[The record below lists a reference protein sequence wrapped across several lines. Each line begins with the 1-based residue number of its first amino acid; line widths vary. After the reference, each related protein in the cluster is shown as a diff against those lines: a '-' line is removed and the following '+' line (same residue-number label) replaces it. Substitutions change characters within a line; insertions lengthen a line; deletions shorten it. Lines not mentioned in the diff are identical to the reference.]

1 MSLKL
6 CALILAII
14 ALMIIAIEAR
24 DTYTVDTVDSKQFGT
39 YLTNETYFTLY
50 RYLSDPQN
58 DEISTC
64 NGNCAKIWPPF
75 YVEDLTLNP
84 ELKSRD
90 FDVITREDGSKQLTF
105 KGWPLYLYSRDTKPL
120 ETNGQGVNGLWFVV
134 EPQNL
139 TRFISSLQDVF

>member
-1 MSLKL
+1 MSIKHYV
-6 CALILAII
+6 LILAFI

-24 DTYTVDTVDSKQFGT
+24 DTYTVDTVNSKQFGT

-105 KGWPLYLYSRDTKPL
+105 KGWPLYLYTGDTKPL
-120 ETNGQGVNGLWFVV
+120 ETNGQAVNGLWFVV
-134 EPQNL
+134 EPLNL
-139 TRFISSLQDVF
+139 TN